1 MMYHHCAP
9 LMMLYGFRV
18 VVLKSAIEEEIMN
31 ILSMVTNEIVSGI
44 IIKYN
49 RVSYIRNKF
58 KDVLFIR

>member
-1 MMYHHCAP
+1 MYHHCAP